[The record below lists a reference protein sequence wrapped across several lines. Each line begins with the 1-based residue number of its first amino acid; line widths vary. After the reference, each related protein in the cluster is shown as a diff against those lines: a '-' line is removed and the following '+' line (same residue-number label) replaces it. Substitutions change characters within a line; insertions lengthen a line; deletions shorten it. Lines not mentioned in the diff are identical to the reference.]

1 MSIKCKVYGSK
12 LYCYDKET
20 KKVKVYLAQDF
31 DIEECPRS
39 VIQNFINDDYDAEI
53 IFNDDEVNNV

>member
-12 LYCYDKET
+12 LYCYDKDT

-31 DIEECPRS
+31 DIDECPKS
-39 VIQNFINDDYDAEI
+39 VIQNFMADEYDAEI
-53 IFNDDEVNNV
+53 IFNTDKEN